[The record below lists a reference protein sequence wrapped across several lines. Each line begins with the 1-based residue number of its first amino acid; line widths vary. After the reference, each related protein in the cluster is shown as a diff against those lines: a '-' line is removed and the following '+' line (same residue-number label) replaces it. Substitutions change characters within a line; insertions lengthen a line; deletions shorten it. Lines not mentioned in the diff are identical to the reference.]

1 MKKKYLFVNGF
12 QKWNSLVYKF
22 YKLYKRMRLLHS
34 GNKLTERE
42 YSRLN
47 EKMKKLYKRLEKMQY
62 KVGIR
67 IAGTALAIMLS
78 ASVGQAQNFASPVK
92 LQGISKDI
100 NVTGEANPVFADVDG
115 DGDTDLFTGNTY
127 GEILFYN
134 NDGNGVYTAQGNLQA
149 DGSDINL
156 GTVASPKFAD
166 LDGDGDLD
174 LYIGDTDGKIR
185 YYENDGTG
193 TFSYIGFL
201 QADAIDI
208 DVNGTAKF
216 AFEDIDGD
224 NDLDLF
230 IGDYYSGGVGNKYG
244 YIKYYQ
250 NDGNGVF
257 TANGNLQ
264 ANGSDIHIDSSVNP
278 NVSPAFADTD
288 KDGDSDLYIASDN
301 MNVIYYENDG
311 TGTFAAGTNMQADDI
326 DIHTKFAHPSI
337 DFADINGDG
346 NEDLFIGGQFGFIEY
361 YKNNG
366 DGTFSDE
373 SYMQELNT
381 GDIKNRYT
389 SPTFADL
396 DGNGILDLY
405 TGTLRNNLLY
415 FPNDGNMLFG
425 FHTNVKESGKS
436 IIIDNN
442 TNPAFADIDGDGDL
456 DLYIGSDNGNIKYYE
471 NNNGEYTLQGNLQ
484 ADGSDINLGAVI
496 YPTFADFDNDGDLDL
511 FIGENS
517 GNIGYYNNNGSGVF
531 SFVSQIE
538 ANGNTI
544 DVGTDAT
551 PVFADIDDDG
561 DLDLFVGSNY
571 GDIHYYKNNGSGTL
585 DSIGLLQA
593 GGSNINVTSYYNPTF
608 ADIDGDGDLDL
619 FVGND
624 TGNIYFYKNLSFI
637 SNAGEDAEEVCSMS
651 YTLNANEP
659 DPDKTGTWSI
669 VSSNTGTFDDVN
681 SYNAVFTAD
690 TEDTYILRWTVSD
703 GSNTVSDDVQIIFS
717 PDAENPTITCVG
729 NQEVNAN
736 SNHNYIVNG
745 TEFDPVS
752 TNDNCAVASVMNDI
766 NSSTTLAAETLSEG
780 TTTVTWTVYDE
791 AGNSSVCSFD
801 ILVNAYVGIKNI
813 TGSGIHIFPNPVN
826 DFVTVDINNPANS
839 KNVKIQVCNILG
851 EILIENMVSQNKEK
865 IDLSELKPGMYIVNV
880 LTDNRIFTSK
890 IIKK

>member
-1 MKKKYLFVNGF
+1 MKTNHLTYYMQHLKDDVRASVVVFLVAIPLCLGIALASGAPLF
-12 QKWNSLVYKF
+12 
-22 YKLYKRMRLLHS
+22 S
-34 GNKLTERE
+34 GL
-42 YSRLN
+42 
-47 EKMKKLYKRLEKMQY
+47 
-62 KVGIR
+62 
-67 IAGTALAIMLS
+67 IAGIIGGIVVTLASGSQLS
-78 ASVGQAQNFASPVK
+78 VSGPAAGLAVIVFMAIETLQSFQAFLVAVVLAGI
-92 LQGISKDI
+92 LQIVMGYLK
-100 NVTGEANPVFADVDG
+100 A
-115 DGDTDLFTGNTY
+115 
-127 GEILFYN
+127 
-134 NDGNGVYTAQGNLQA
+134 
-149 DGSDINL
+149 
-156 GTVASPKFAD
+156 GT
-166 LDGDGDLD
+166 
-174 LYIGDTDGKIR
+174 IW
-185 YYENDGTG
+185 
-193 TFSYIGFL
+193 
-201 QADAIDI
+201 
-208 DVNGTAKF
+208 
-216 AFEDIDGD
+216 AF
-224 NDLDLF
+224 F
-230 IGDYYSGGVGNKYG
+230 P
-244 YIKYYQ
+244 
-250 NDGNGVF
+250 
-257 TANGNLQ
+257 
-264 ANGSDIHIDSSVNP
+264 SSVIKAMLAAIGLILIIKQIP
-278 NVSPAFADTD
+278 HAF
-288 KDGDSDLYIASDN
+288 GY
-301 MNVIYYENDG
+301 
-311 TGTFAAGTNMQADDI
+311 DDR
-326 DIHTKFAHPSI
+326 FE
-337 DFADINGDG
+337 G
-346 NEDLFIGGQFGFIEY
+346 
-361 YKNNG
+361 
-366 DGTFSDE
+366 DE
-373 SYMQELNT
+373 SYMQELNS

-593 GGSNINVTSYYNPTF
+593 GGSNINVTSYSNPTF

>member
-346 NEDLFIGGQFGFIEY
+346 NEDLF
-361 YKNNG
+361 
-366 DGTFSDE
+366 
-373 SYMQELNT
+373 
-381 GDIKNRYT
+381 
-389 SPTFADL
+389 
-396 DGNGILDLY
+396 
-405 TGTLRNNLLY
+405 
-415 FPNDGNMLFG
+415 
-425 FHTNVKESGKS
+425 
-436 IIIDNN
+436 
-442 TNPAFADIDGDGDL
+442 
-456 DLYIGSDNGNIKYYE
+456 
-471 NNNGEYTLQGNLQ
+471 
-484 ADGSDINLGAVI
+484 
-496 YPTFADFDNDGDLDL
+496 
-511 FIGENS
+511 
-517 GNIGYYNNNGSGVF
+517 
-531 SFVSQIE
+531 
-538 ANGNTI
+538 
-544 DVGTDAT
+544 
-551 PVFADIDDDG
+551 
-561 DLDLFVGSNY
+561 
-571 GDIHYYKNNGSGTL
+571 
-585 DSIGLLQA
+585 
-593 GGSNINVTSYYNPTF
+593 
-608 ADIDGDGDLDL
+608 
-619 FVGND
+619 
-624 TGNIYFYKNLSFI
+624 
-637 SNAGEDAEEVCSMS
+637 
-651 YTLNANEP
+651 
-659 DPDKTGTWSI
+659 
-669 VSSNTGTFDDVN
+669 
-681 SYNAVFTAD
+681 
-690 TEDTYILRWTVSD
+690 
-703 GSNTVSDDVQIIFS
+703 
-717 PDAENPTITCVG
+717 
-729 NQEVNAN
+729 
-736 SNHNYIVNG
+736 
-745 TEFDPVS
+745 
-752 TNDNCAVASVMNDI
+752 
-766 NSSTTLAAETLSEG
+766 
-780 TTTVTWTVYDE
+780 
-791 AGNSSVCSFD
+791 
-801 ILVNAYVGIKNI
+801 
-813 TGSGIHIFPNPVN
+813 
-826 DFVTVDINNPANS
+826 
-839 KNVKIQVCNILG
+839 
-851 EILIENMVSQNKEK
+851 
-865 IDLSELKPGMYIVNV
+865 
-880 LTDNRIFTSK
+880 
-890 IIKK
+890 